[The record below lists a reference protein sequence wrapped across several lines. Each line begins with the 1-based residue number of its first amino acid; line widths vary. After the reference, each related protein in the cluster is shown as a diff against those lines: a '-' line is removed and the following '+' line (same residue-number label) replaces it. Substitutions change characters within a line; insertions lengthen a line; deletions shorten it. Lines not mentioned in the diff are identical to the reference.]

1 MNNNTMKIFLS
12 IIFCIIAGCEVC
24 TQTSPTSPEAMKLSA
39 EVVTLFQQKKYDE
52 ALPLAQKVIEIQVRE
67 SGKTHLSVGQAWRNL
82 AYLQRRRG
90 KTDEAEKAFENAL
103 DIYELNQPLA
113 AADEKLF
120 AELLDVVATYQA
132 YAGKLDKA
140 EKKLQRGLELQEKFY
155 GRDALETSD
164 ALLKLA
170 QVYQLK
176 LEYDKASPLFLR
188 ALDIKINKLG
198 GTNDETR
205 YVYSNAYCSLTKS
218 GQGEQAVQLRE
229 KIYPKELDAD
239 ARTSKIPRIIN
250 GGVINGKALELRK
263 PAYPAEAKAKNVS
276 GTVKVQVTIDE
287 TGKVIFAC
295 AIDGPKELQ
304 RTSEIAAYNSRF
316 SPTTLEGKLV
326 QVTGVVVYN
335 YVR

>member
-1 MNNNTMKIFLS
+1 MKFFLS
-12 IIFCIIAGCEVC
+12 IVLCFLIGLKVSA
-24 TQTSPTSPEAMKLSA
+24 QTPPISPGTTEALKLSA

-52 ALPLAQKVIEIQVRE
+52 ALPLAQKVIEIRVRE
-67 SGKTHLSVGQAWRNL
+67 SGKNHLVVGQAWRNL
-82 AYLQRRRG
+82 AYLQQRRG
-90 KTDEAEKAFENAL
+90 KANEAETAFENAL
-103 DIYELNQPLA
+103 DIYEVNQPLA
-113 AADEKLF
+113 AADEKMF

-132 YAGKLDKA
+132 NDGSFEKA
-140 EKKLQRGLELQEKFY
+140 EKKLQRALELQEKFY
-155 GRDALETSD
+155 GRNALEASN

-170 QVYQLK
+170 QIYQLK

-218 GQGEQAVQLRE
+218 GQAEQATQLRE
-229 KIYPKELDAD
+229 KIYPKELNA
-239 ARTSKIPRIIN
+239 AAQTSKNPRIIN

-263 PAYPAEAKAKNVS
+263 PVYPAEAKAKNVS

-295 AIDGPKELQ
+295 ATDGPKELQ
-304 RTSEIAAYNSRF
+304 RSSEIAAYNSRF
-316 SPTTLEGKLV
+316 APTTLEGKLV
-326 QVTGVVVYN
+326 QVTGVIVYS